1 MSLRLH
7 ISRFL
12 FSFFWCTV
20 FFLNSSCV
28 CTRLYFIHLRLY
40 FNYFMLVISF
50 MTFYIYLYT
59 RERHTFMFFM
69 FSFLIS
75 ASCRSCNLKFAYS
88 YIEDLSYCLREFSLV
103 VYSHL
108 SLFRFSRR
116 RSRHL
121 FAYVGWLPSR
131 ALARESGI
139 RETAIWF
146 YYETIIG
153 MYSPY
158 TECKYETSF
167 DRLSVRFLFI
177 AGSRERSSR
186 SVTSLA
192 LRRSPSCKTRF
203 TGYTTIAR
211 LSGRR
216 GKEEG
221 RTKKT
226 KGRKKKG
233 GEISLLFWE

>member
-1 MSLRLH
+1 MS
-7 ISRFL
+7 
-12 FSFFWCTV
+12 
-20 FFLNSSCV
+20 
-28 CTRLYFIHLRLY
+28 
-40 FNYFMLVISF
+40 VISF
-50 MTFYIYLYT
+50 YMTFYIYLYT
-59 RERHTFMFFM
+59 RKRRIFMFFM

-75 ASCRSCNLKFAYS
+75 ASCRWCNLKFAYS

-103 VYSHL
+103 AAYPHP
-108 SLFRFSRR
+108 SLFPFLSPAVE
-116 RSRHL
+116 HL

-131 ALARESGI
+131 ALAHENEI
-139 RETAIWF
+139 RETTNWF

-158 TECKYETSF
+158 TECKHARDFFRSSF
-167 DRLSVRFLFI
+167 VRFLFI
-177 AGSRERSSR
+177 ASSQERSSR

-203 TGYTTIAR
+203 AGYTTIAR

-226 KGRKKKG
+226 KGRKKEG
-233 GEISLLFWE
+233 RRN